1 MSEDFKRRLEF
12 QNVTIQSQAV
22 GHLVAAVLKEK
33 GSSSLINHASD
44 QSPALNLL
52 WEKCCSDN
60 VVVRT
65 ACCEALAA
73 LVAQNHADFNYVL
86 NGILNLIPSA
96 SNVQGL
102 IRSISQLLQMQ
113 AQGTDPNDKTV
124 YSCPYAIRNPPHPF
138 VFVLENR
145 PDSWPFLLQQ
155 TASIFR
161 QPSKRLNASIVQMM
175 APFFKYLYCEPCCLR
190 ENSELR
196 LSLLQIVLQSQS
208 QEEQNAPTLFTQQ
221 VLQLFFDLVPHL
233 QVTSLAQ
240 VTEATI
246 FLQELSL
253 AFLRHAHFWKSEL
266 AQISLQLLCVC
277 EVSLK
282 ITGELS
288 SLIHQIQMIV
298 DNVPESIPAEEML
311 VGLSLLLL
319 QTPVCHQEP
328 ILNLALK
335 ILSLSSVHNLLKAAL
350 ILVMPLL
357 QIASSVNYTS
367 SAEVGPA
374 TQELAEK
381 LLDIIQNEERKD
393 LSSRSKPSCEL
404 LFPITSWYKTIFAT
418 WKLLDDFSTD
428 VKAASVWLSSIKS
441 TLALNDKVPEHI
453 ALVITYIILKEDA
466 ECLRIALDT
475 AKDLAKADASQ
486 VPHLISVLMFKLG
499 RPLEPTLYHAILY
512 TLPALGTHKVCV
524 AQIIRA
530 LQMLWKTT
538 RLKAVSLRLMT
549 ILWENQDRVYPELQ
563 KFMALVDVPSV
574 SCVKEDHWEQM
585 IAKAATIRD
594 ICRKR
599 SYQHGADMLAAISK
613 VLNECTR
620 PDQVTPAVL
629 VLQGLHA
636 LCQAEVVDIRSTWC
650 ALSPKL
656 NSDTRPLVVKALTEL
671 FALVPLLAVKSTE
684 YEKFRAQVISILWS
698 HTQSKNSLIASSAYK
713 ALSAFN
719 SEEYTVLHLPEQVRP
734 ERKPDYDNDE
744 MDMNVDE
751 EEEEKEEDLSVPG
764 ASYMKLL
771 LMTPLPV
778 LSAFEEFL
786 TSLVTQELTVM
797 PRGVYYSALRGGTVR
812 SDQGKTVAG
821 IPNFMLKTYEKNK
834 QPGLKSG
841 LAAGLLLC
849 YDLHVQ
855 TDKDGKPINRF
866 LVSRGR
872 SYQQMLAALI
882 HEVPIQPSEWH
893 KSILLSQAWLGFM
906 GRAYHAVLQGRQ
918 AELEMQQKHGK
929 DDPEELQYKQ
939 FVSWLWVRDLLTDV
953 VKSASKDSPVVQG
966 NSILALTGLAVTVA
980 KYESSLPSEAH
991 DAPEIGADILPT
1003 EHWISM
1009 VVETLLSIVDNRYR
1023 PKGRIFPWFQHKSY
1037 SGENTASAIARSCA
1051 AMALTLLVPVLITS
1065 RKESIEEV
1073 LGILVAGLPGK
1084 PNADISQAVLF
1095 HMGLAAGM
1103 FLSRL
1108 YEERMSDVSGQ
1119 KMNLLLMKSLDAL
1132 EKCSF
1137 DTSLEHN
1144 TGCILGVGL
1153 VLSLMSQSSQTES
1166 RVHVSVT
1173 LSELC
1178 RSLDEST
1185 SQSRVYQEVLA
1196 YSVACVS
1203 VSAFSAGIIQAN
1215 EAEEIMIKLRTLTE
1229 QSQQTAGFA
1238 MALGN
1243 MVHGLAACGHG
1254 KAEDLSNRLLPA
1266 WLKILLAEGC
1276 PTMHR
1281 LAAVNGLVALVGSES
1296 SLTQLKSE
1304 TIQSS
1309 QFQSKMNEVIRAMT
1323 QTISF
1328 SGVIGLQ
1335 SNAAYALGHL
1345 HLTNMSSSQSRTSVP
1360 PDFGYLPE
1368 RSVIR
1373 SATDYII
1380 EAGKK
1385 GPERIPAQL
1394 VKVLLGPIAGCGNS
1408 YQYPPVNWASM
1419 LSPLIRLNFGED
1431 VQQHCIEIAV
1441 TQAQTSQSAAMFLG
1455 MWVAPPLV
1463 YSLNLET
1470 RKYLFTSLA
1479 SWMKHVPEDK
1489 LQTFVE
1495 VLAVQCFTLESRQK
1509 SPDLCHTVLQGLHEA
1524 MKVPT
1529 QVQHSWSILCKS
1541 VETIFELLPNEIQVN
1556 ELKFYV
1562 GIANCLSELGDTE
1575 VDRITQVTK
1584 DTIAKST
1591 FVRAF
1596 LVSQGRVPLLC
1607 LNDVIAAAVGS
1618 CHMETVIWIMLQS
1631 FYQCRLISHQNTGV
1645 IKRMEWLLELM
1656 GHIRNVAYG
1665 SAPTQNTDPKETVG
1679 FLLRVFA
1686 AAAAAW
1692 SDHTTPLML
1701 GVRASWVPQSEEKN
1715 LIDCMQLSL
1724 GGSSVESLSVQQC
1737 LYLLPQSILLL
1748 LAKEPWKD
1756 HTQKFIDWLFNM
1768 AECPQGALSLDKLNM
1783 IKATVL
1789 ALRFLPEYRRK
1800 AIWTRAYGW

>member
-1 MSEDFKRRLEF
+1 MSEDLKRRFEF
-12 QNVTIQSQAV
+12 PNSVIQSQAV
-22 GHLVAAVLKEK
+22 GHLVAAVLKDK
-33 GSSSLINHASD
+33 GLSSLISYSSD

-65 ACCEALAA
+65 ACCEALVA
-73 LVAQNHADFNYVL
+73 LVGQNHADFNYVL
-86 NGILNLIPSA
+86 NGILKLIPSA

-102 IRSISQLLQMQ
+102 IRSIGKLLQMQ
-113 AQGTDPNDKTV
+113 AQGTEQSKKTV
-124 YSCPYAIRNPPHPF
+124 YSCPYAIRTPPHPYI
-138 VFVLENR
+138 FVLENK

-155 TASIFR
+155 ISAIFQ
-161 QPSKRLNASIVQMM
+161 QPSERLNAPIVPMM
-175 APFFKYLYCEPCCLR
+175 APFFKYLYCEPHCLR

-196 LSLLQIVLQSQS
+196 LSLLKIVLQSQS
-208 QEEQNAPTLFTQQ
+208 GKEKNAPTLFVQQ
-221 VLQLFFDLVPHL
+221 ALRLFFDLVPHL
-233 QVTSLAQ
+233 QVTTLAQ

-246 FLQELSL
+246 FLEELSR
-253 AFLRHAHFWKSEL
+253 AFLHHAQFWKSEL
-266 AQISLQLLCVC
+266 AQLSLQLLCVC
-277 EVSLK
+277 EFSLK
-282 ITGELS
+282 ITGEFS
-288 SLIHQIQMIV
+288 SLIHKVHMIAS
-298 DNVPESIPAEEML
+298 NVPESIPAEALL

-319 QTPVCHQEP
+319 QTPVCQQEP

-335 ILSLSSVHNLLKAAL
+335 ILSLSSVHNLHKAAL

-357 QIASSVNYTS
+357 QIASSAMIMNCTS
-367 SAEVGPA
+367 DAEVTPVN
-374 TQELAEK
+374 QQLAVK
-381 LLDIIQNEERKD
+381 LLDVIQNVEVKDFARRRKA
-393 LSSRSKPSCEL
+393 SCEL
-404 LFPITSWYKTIFAT
+404 IFPISNWYKTVLAT
-418 WKLLDDFSTD
+418 WKLLDGFSVD
-428 VKAASVWLSSIKS
+428 VNAASVWLLSVKS

-453 ALVITYIILKEDA
+453 TLLISYIILKEDGDG
-466 ECLRIALDT
+466 LRRALDIAT
-475 AKDLAKADASQ
+475 ELAKADPSQ
-486 VPHLISVLMFKLG
+486 VPYLISVLMFKLG
-499 RPLEPTLYHAILY
+499 RPLEPTLHLAILH

-538 RLKAVSLRLMT
+538 KLKAISLRLMT
-549 ILWENQDRVYPELQ
+549 VLWENQDRVYPELQ
-563 KFMALVDVPSV
+563 KFMALVDVPSM
-574 SCVKEDHWEQM
+574 SLAKEDQWEQM
-585 IAKAATIRD
+585 IAKAASIRD

-620 PDQVTPAVL
+620 PDQATPTVL
-629 VLQGLHA
+629 ALQGLHA

-656 NSDTRPLVVKALTEL
+656 SCDTRPLVVKTLTEV
-671 FALVPLLAVKSTE
+671 FALVPSLNVKSTE

-698 HTQSKNSLIASSAYK
+698 HTQSKNSLIACSAYK

-734 ERKPDYDNDE
+734 ERTNDDEDDE
-744 MDMNVDE
+744 ME

-778 LSAFEEFL
+778 FSAFEEFL
-786 TSLVTQELTVM
+786 SSLVTQELTAM
-797 PRGVYYSALRGGTVR
+797 PRGVYHSALRGGTVR

-893 KSILLSQAWLGFM
+893 KSMLLSQAWLGFM
-906 GRAYHAVLQGRQ
+906 GRTYQAVLQGRQ

-929 DDPEELQYKQ
+929 DDPEELQYKK
-939 FVSWLWVRDLLTDV
+939 FISWLWVRDLLTDV

-980 KYESSLPSEAH
+980 KYENSLPSETN

-1009 VVETLLSIVDNRYR
+1009 VVQTLLSIVDSHYR

-1051 AMALTLLVPVLITS
+1051 ATALTLLVPVFITS
-1065 RKESIEEV
+1065 RKESIQEV

-1084 PNADISQAVLF
+1084 PNADPSQAVQF
-1095 HMGLAAGM
+1095 HMGLATGM

-1132 EKCSF
+1132 EQCCF
-1137 DTSLEHN
+1137 DPTLEYN

-1173 LSELC
+1173 LGKLC
-1178 RSLDEST
+1178 SSLDESVT
-1185 SQSRVYQEVLA
+1185 QSRVLQEVLA

-1215 EAEEIMIKLRTLTE
+1215 EAEETMSKLRTLAE
-1229 QSQQTAGFA
+1229 QSQQTPGFA

-1243 MVHGLAACGHG
+1243 MAHGLAVCGHG
-1254 KAEDLSNRLLPA
+1254 KAEDLNNRLLSA

-1281 LAAVNGLVALVGSES
+1281 LAAVNGLVGLVGSES
-1296 SLTQLKSE
+1296 SLIQLKSE

-1323 QTISF
+1323 QIISF

-1335 SNAAYALGHL
+1335 SNAACALGHL
-1345 HLTNMSSSQSRTSVP
+1345 HLTNMSSCQSRTSVP

-1368 RSVIR
+1368 KSVIR
-1373 SATDYII
+1373 PAADYII

-1385 GPERIPAQL
+1385 GPERIPPQL

-1408 YQYPPVNWASM
+1408 QYPPVNWASI
-1419 LSPLIRLNFGED
+1419 LSPLMRLNFGED
-1431 VQQHCIEIAV
+1431 IQQHCIELAV

-1463 YSLNLET
+1463 HTLNLET

-1495 VLAVQCFTLESRQK
+1495 VLAIQCFTTENRQK
-1509 SPDLCHTVLQGLHEA
+1509 SPDLCRSVLQGLNEA
-1524 MKVPT
+1524 MKIPT
-1529 QVQHSWSILCKS
+1529 QVPHSWSILCKS
-1541 VETIFELLPNEIQVN
+1541 VEMIFQMLPNEIQM
-1556 ELKFYV
+1556 F
-1562 GIANCLSELGDTE
+1562 
-1575 VDRITQVTK
+1575 
-1584 DTIAKST
+1584 ST
-1591 FVRAF
+1591 
-1596 LVSQGRVPLLC
+1596 VP
-1607 LNDVIAAAVGS
+1607 V
-1618 CHMETVIWIMLQS
+1618 LQ
-1631 FYQCRLISHQNTGV
+1631 N
-1645 IKRMEWLLELM
+1645 
-1656 GHIRNVAYG
+1656 
-1665 SAPTQNTDPKETVG
+1665 
-1679 FLLRVFA
+1679 
-1686 AAAAAW
+1686 
-1692 SDHTTPLML
+1692 
-1701 GVRASWVPQSEEKN
+1701 
-1715 LIDCMQLSL
+1715 
-1724 GGSSVESLSVQQC
+1724 
-1737 LYLLPQSILLL
+1737 
-1748 LAKEPWKD
+1748 
-1756 HTQKFIDWLFNM
+1756 
-1768 AECPQGALSLDKLNM
+1768 
-1783 IKATVL
+1783 
-1789 ALRFLPEYRRK
+1789 
-1800 AIWTRAYGW
+1800 

>member
-1 MSEDFKRRLEF
+1 MSEDLKRRFEF
-12 QNVTIQSQAV
+12 QNSAIQSQTA

-33 GSSSLINHASD
+33 GPSSPINYSSD

-65 ACCEALAA
+65 ACCEALVA

-96 SNVQGL
+96 SNVEGL
-102 IRSISQLLQMQ
+102 IRSIGKLLQMQ
-113 AQGTDPNDKTV
+113 TLGTEQSKKMV
-124 YSCPYAIRNPPHPF
+124 YSCPYAIRNPPHPCI
-138 VFVLENR
+138 VVLENR

-155 TASIFR
+155 ISAIFQ
-161 QPSKRLNASIVQMM
+161 QPPERLKAPIVLMM
-175 APFFKYLYCEPCCLR
+175 GPFFKYLYCEPYCQR

-196 LSLLQIVLQSQS
+196 LSLLKVVLQSQS
-208 QEEQNAPTLFTQQ
+208 GEEQDAPTLFAQQ
-221 VLQLFFDLVPHL
+221 ALRLFFDLVPHL
-233 QVTSLAQ
+233 QVTNLTQ
-240 VTEATI
+240 VTEAAI
-246 FLQELSL
+246 FLKELSL
-253 AFLRHAHFWKSEL
+253 AFLRHSHFWKSEL
-266 AQISLQLLCVC
+266 AQLSLQLLCVC
-277 EVSLK
+277 ELSLK
-282 ITGELS
+282 ITGEFS
-288 SLIHQIQMIV
+288 SLIHQIQIIAS
-298 DNVPESIPAEEML
+298 NLPESIPAEEML

-319 QTPVCHQEP
+319 QTPACQQEP

-335 ILSLSSVHNLLKAAL
+335 ILSPGHNSPKAAL

-357 QIASSVNYTS
+357 QIASSAVVMDCTSDAEITAVN
-367 SAEVGPA
+367 
-374 TQELAEK
+374 QQLAVK
-381 LLDIIQNEERKD
+381 LLNVVRNEEVKEFV
-393 LSSRSKPSCEL
+393 SRQKPCCEL
-404 LFPITSWYKTIFAT
+404 IYPITGWYKTLSAT
-418 WKLLDDFSTD
+418 WKLLDRFSLD
-428 VKAASVWLSSIKS
+428 VNAASIWLSSVKS

-453 ALVITYIILKEDA
+453 TLLIAYVILNTDGA
-466 ECLRIALDT
+466 SLRRALDT
-475 AKDLAKADASQ
+475 AIELAKADASQ
-486 VPHLISVLMFKLG
+486 APHLISVLMFKLG
-499 RPLEPTLYHAILY
+499 RPLEPTLYRAILY

-538 RLKAVSLRLMT
+538 KLKAISLRLMT
-549 ILWENQDRVYPELQ
+549 TLWENQDRVYPELQ

-574 SCVKEDHWEQM
+574 SLAKEDQWEQM
-585 IAKAATIRD
+585 IAKAASIRD
-594 ICRKR
+594 ICKKR

-620 PDQVTPAVL
+620 SDQATPTVL
-629 VLQGLHA
+629 ALQGLHA
-636 LCQAEVVDIRSTWC
+636 LCQAEVVDIRSTWY
-650 ALSPKL
+650 ALSTKL
-656 NSDTRPLVVKALTEL
+656 SCDTRPLVVKTLTEV
-671 FALVPLLAVKSTE
+671 FALVPLLNVKSTD
-684 YEKFRAQVISILWS
+684 YEKFRMQVVSILWS
-698 HTQSKNSLIASSAYK
+698 HTQSKNSLVASSAYK

-719 SEEYTVLHLPEQVRP
+719 SEEYTILHLPEQVRP
-734 ERKPDYDNDE
+734 ERKNDYEGDE
-744 MDMNVDE
+744 MEMNAE
-751 EEEEKEEDLSVPG
+751 EEEENEEDLSVPG

-771 LMTPLPV
+771 LMTSLPV
-778 LSAFEEFL
+778 FSAFEEFL
-786 TSLVTQELTVM
+786 SSLVIQELTAM

-849 YDLHVQ
+849 YDLHIQ
-855 TDKDGKPINRF
+855 IDKDGKPINRF

-906 GRAYHAVLQGRQ
+906 GRTFQAVLQGRQ

-939 FVSWLWVRDLLTDV
+939 FISWLWVRDLLTDV

-966 NSILALTGLAVTVA
+966 NSILALTGLAVSVA
-980 KYESSLPSEAH
+980 KYESSLPLEAN
-991 DAPEIGADILPT
+991 DAPEIGPEILPT
-1003 EHWISM
+1003 KHWISM
-1009 VVETLLSIVDNRYR
+1009 VVETLLSIVNSRYR

-1051 AMALTLLVPVLITS
+1051 ATALTLLVPVFITS

-1073 LGILVAGLPGK
+1073 LSILTAGLPGK
-1084 PNADISQAVLF
+1084 PNADESQAVQF
-1095 HMGLAAGM
+1095 HTGLAMGM

-1132 EKCSF
+1132 EKCCF
-1137 DTSLEHN
+1137 DTSLEYN

-1153 VLSLMSQSSQTES
+1153 VLSLMSHSSQTES

-1173 LSELC
+1173 LGKLC
-1178 RSLDEST
+1178 SSLDESVT
-1185 SQSRVYQEVLA
+1185 QSRVLQEVLA

-1203 VSAFSAGIIQAN
+1203 VSAFNAGIIQAN
-1215 EAEEIMIKLRTLTE
+1215 EAEEIMSKLRTLTE
-1229 QSQQTAGFA
+1229 QSQQTPGFA

-1243 MVHGLAACGHG
+1243 MVHGLAVCGHG
-1254 KAEDLSNRLLPA
+1254 KAEDLNDRLLSA

-1281 LAAVNGLVALVGSES
+1281 LAAGNGLVALVGSES
-1296 SLTQLKSE
+1296 SLIQLKSE

-1309 QFQSKMNEVIRAMT
+1309 QFQSKMNEVIRAVT
-1323 QTISF
+1323 QIISF

-1368 RSVIR
+1368 KCVIR
-1373 SATDYII
+1373 CATDYII

-1385 GPERIPAQL
+1385 GPESIPPQL

-1408 YQYPPVNWASM
+1408 FQYPPVNWASI
-1419 LSPLIRLNFGED
+1419 LSPLMRLNFGED
-1431 VQQHCIEIAV
+1431 IQKHCIEVAV
-1441 TQAQTSQSAAMFLG
+1441 TQAETSQSAAMFLG

-1463 YSLNLET
+1463 HSLNLET

-1495 VLAVQCFTLESRQK
+1495 VLAIQYFTSENRQK
-1509 SPDLCHTVLQGLHEA
+1509 SPELCHSVLQGLNEA
-1524 MKVPT
+1524 MKVPN
-1529 QVQHSWSILCKS
+1529 QVQHSWGILCRS
-1541 VETIFELLPNEIQVN
+1541 VEKIFEMLPNKIQVN
-1556 ELKFYV
+1556 ELNFYV
-1562 GIANCLSELGDTE
+1562 GVSRCLSELGDTE
-1575 VDRITQVTK
+1575 IDRVTQVSK
-1584 DTIAKST
+1584 NTIAKAT
-1591 FVRAF
+1591 FVRAY

-1607 LNDVIAAAVGS
+1607 FNDIIATAAGN
-1618 CHMETVIWIMLQS
+1618 CQMETVNWIMLQS
-1631 FYQCRLISHQNTGV
+1631 FYQSRLVSHQNTGV

-1665 SAPTQNTDPKETVG
+1665 SSPMKNADPKEAAD
-1679 FLLRVFA
+1679 FLLSIFSA
-1686 AAAAAW
+1686 AVAAW
-1692 SDHTTPLML
+1692 SDHATPLML
-1701 GVRASWVPQSEEKN
+1701 GVRASWLPWIEEKSFTN
-1715 LIDCMQLSL
+1715 CMQAPF
-1724 GGSSVESLSVQQC
+1724 GGSSVDSLSVHQC
-1737 LYLLPQSILLL
+1737 LQFLPQSILLL

-1756 HTQKFIDWLFNM
+1756 HTQKFIDWLFII
-1768 AECPQGALSLDKLNM
+1768 AESPQEALSLDTLNT
-1783 IKATVL
+1783 IKATLL
-1789 ALRFLPEYRRK
+1789 ALRFLPEYKKK
-1800 AIWTRAYGW
+1800 AIWTRAYSW

>member
-1 MSEDFKRRLEF
+1 MSEDFKRRFEF
-12 QNVTIQSQAV
+12 QNITIQSQAV
-22 GHLVAAVLKEK
+22 GQLVAAVLKEK
-33 GSSSLINHASD
+33 GSSSPISYSSD

-60 VVVRT
+60 VVVRS
-65 ACCEALAA
+65 ACCEVLVA

-86 NGILNLIPSA
+86 SGILNLIPSA

-102 IRSISQLLQMQ
+102 IRSISKLLLMQ
-113 AQGTDPNDKTV
+113 AQGTDPSHKTV
-124 YSCPYAIRNPPHPF
+124 YLCPYAIRNPPHPF

-155 TASIFR
+155 IASVFR
-161 QPSKRLNASIVQMM
+161 QPSKRLNASSVVMM
-175 APFFKYLYCEPCCLR
+175 APFFKYLYCEPSCLR

-196 LSLLQIVLQSQS
+196 LSLLQIILQSQS
-208 QEEQNAPTLFTQQ
+208 AEEKNAPPEFTQQ
-221 VLQLFFDLVPHL
+221 VLRLFFDLVPHL

-253 AFLRHAHFWKSEL
+253 AFLQHAHFWKSEL
-266 AQISLQLLCVC
+266 AQLSLQLLCVC

-288 SLIHQIQMIV
+288 SLVHQIQMIAN
-298 DNVPESIPAEEML
+298 NVPESIPAEEML

-319 QTPVCHQEP
+319 QTPVCQQEP

-335 ILSLSSVHNLLKAAL
+335 ILSLSSVHNLLEAAL
-350 ILVMPLL
+350 ILVTPLL
-357 QIASSVNYTS
+357 QIASSMNYTS
-367 SAEVGPA
+367 SAEIEPV
-374 TQELAEK
+374 TQQLAEK
-381 LLDIIQNEERKD
+381 LLDIIQNNGQKD
-393 LSSRSKPSCEL
+393 VASRQKPSCEL
-404 LFPITSWYKTIFAT
+404 VFPITSWYKTIFAT
-418 WKLLDDFSTD
+418 WKLLDNFSMD
-428 VKAASVWLSSIKS
+428 VSAASVWLSSIKS

-453 ALVITYIILKEDA
+453 ALVIAYVILKEDG
-466 ECLRIALDT
+466 EPLRFALDT
-475 AKDLAKADASQ
+475 AKDLAKADAFQ

-530 LQMLWKTT
+530 LHMLWKTT
-538 RLKAVSLRLMT
+538 RLKAISLRLMT

-574 SCVKEDHWEQM
+574 SLVKEDQWEQM

-599 SYQHGADMLAAISK
+599 SYQHGSDMLAAISK
-613 VLNECTR
+613 ALNECAR
-620 PDQVTPAVL
+620 SDQATPAVL

-636 LCQAEVVDIRSTWC
+636 LCQAEVVDIRSTWY

-656 NSDTRPLVVKALTEL
+656 SCDTRPLVVKALTEI
-671 FALVPLLAVKSTE
+671 FALVPSLTVKSTE
-684 YEKFRAQVISILWS
+684 YEKFRAQVISILWI
-698 HTQSKNSLIASSAYK
+698 HTQSKNSLIACSAYK
-713 ALSAFN
+713 ALSVFN
-719 SEEYTVLHLPEQVRP
+719 SEEYTVLHLPQQVRP
-734 ERKPDYDNDE
+734 ERKHDYESDE
-744 MDMNVDE
+744 MEMNED

-778 LSAFEEFL
+778 FSAFEEFL

-893 KSILLSQAWLGFM
+893 KSILLPQAWLAFM
-906 GRAYHAVLQGRQ
+906 GRTYHAVLQGRQ

-929 DDPEELQYKQ
+929 DDPEELQYKK
-939 FVSWLWVRDLLTDV
+939 FICWLWVRDLLTDV

-966 NSILALTGLAVTVA
+966 NSILALSGLAVTVT
-980 KYESSLPSEAH
+980 KYESSLPSDAH

-1009 VVETLLSIVDNRYR
+1009 VVETLLSIVDSHYR

-1037 SGENTASAIARSCA
+1037 SGESTASAIARSCA
-1051 AMALTLLVPVLITS
+1051 ATALTLLAPVFFTS
-1065 RKESIEEV
+1065 RKDSIEEV
-1073 LGILVAGLPGK
+1073 LGTLVAGLPGK
-1084 PNADISQAVLF
+1084 PKADTSQAVLF

-1132 EKCSF
+1132 EKCCF
-1137 DTSLEHN
+1137 DTSLEYN
-1144 TGCILGVGL
+1144 MGCILGVGL

-1166 RVHVSVT
+1166 RVHVSVS
-1173 LSELC
+1173 LCELC

-1196 YSVACVS
+1196 YAVACVS

-1215 EAEEIMIKLRTLTE
+1215 EAEEIMNKLRSLTE

-1243 MVHGLAACGHG
+1243 IVHGLAVCGHG

-1296 SLTQLKSE
+1296 SLIQLKSE
-1304 TIQSS
+1304 SIQSS

-1345 HLTNMSSSQSRTSVP
+1345 HLTNISSSQSRTSVP

-1373 SATDYII
+1373 SATDYVI

-1394 VKVLLGPIAGCGNS
+1394 VKVLLGPVARCGSS
-1408 YQYPPVNWASM
+1408 YQYPPVNWASI
-1419 LSPLIRLNFGED
+1419 LSPLMRLNFGED

-1463 YSLNLET
+1463 YSLNLQT
-1470 RKYLFTSLA
+1470 RKYLFMSLA
-1479 SWMKHVPEDK
+1479 SWMKHVSEDK

-1495 VLAVQCFTLESRQK
+1495 VLAVQYFTSENRQK
-1509 SPDLCHTVLQGLHEA
+1509 SPDLCHAILQGLNEA

-1541 VETIFELLPNEIQVN
+1541 VEMIFELLPNEIQVS
-1556 ELKFYV
+1556 ELKFYA
-1562 GIANCLSELGDTE
+1562 GITKCLSELADTE
-1575 VDRITQVTK
+1575 IDRITQVTK

-1591 FVRAF
+1591 FVRAY

-1607 LNDVIAAAVGS
+1607 LNDVIAAAIGS
-1618 CHMETVIWIMLQS
+1618 CHMEIVIWILLQS

-1665 SAPTQNTDPKETVG
+1665 SAPMQNADPKEAVG
-1679 FLLRVFA
+1679 FLLSVLA
-1686 AAAAAW
+1686 AAVAAW
-1692 SDHTTPLML
+1692 SDHTVPLML
-1701 GVRASWVPQSEEKN
+1701 GVRASWLPWSEEKSF
-1715 LIDCMQLSL
+1715 IDCMKSSL
-1724 GGSSVESLSVQQC
+1724 GGSSVDSLSVQQC
-1737 LYLLPQSILLL
+1737 FHLLPQSIVLL

-1756 HTQKFIDWLFNM
+1756 HIQKFIDWLFNI
-1768 AECPQGALSLDKLNM
+1768 AECPCEVLSLDKLNV
-1783 IKATVL
+1783 IKDS
-1789 ALRFLPEYRRK
+1789 
-1800 AIWTRAYGW
+1800 IICCGGI

>member
-1 MSEDFKRRLEF
+1 MSEDFKRRFEF
-12 QNVTIQSQAV
+12 QNITIQSQAV
-22 GHLVAAVLKEK
+22 GQLVAAVLKEK
-33 GSSSLINHASD
+33 GSSSPISYSSD

-60 VVVRT
+60 VVVRS
-65 ACCEALAA
+65 ACSEVLVA

-102 IRSISQLLQMQ
+102 IRSISKLLLMQ
-113 AQGTDPNDKTV
+113 AQGTDPSHKTV

-155 TASIFR
+155 IASIFR
-161 QPSKRLNASIVQMM
+161 QPSKRLNASIVVMM
-175 APFFKYLYCEPCCLR
+175 APFFKYLYCEPSCLR

-196 LSLLQIVLQSQS
+196 LSLLQIILQSRS
-208 QEEQNAPTLFTQQ
+208 AEEKNAPPLFTQQ
-221 VLQLFFDLVPHL
+221 VLRLFFDLVPHL

-253 AFLRHAHFWKSEL
+253 AFLQHAHFWKSEL
-266 AQISLQLLCVC
+266 AQLSLQLLCVC

-298 DNVPESIPAEEML
+298 NNVPDSIPAEEML

-319 QTPVCHQEP
+319 QTPVCQQEP
-328 ILNLALK
+328 ILNL
-335 ILSLSSVHNLLKAAL
+335 
-350 ILVMPLL
+350 
-357 QIASSVNYTS
+357 
-367 SAEVGPA
+367 G
-374 TQELAEK
+374 K
-381 LLDIIQNEERKD
+381 L
-393 LSSRSKPSCEL
+393 EL
-404 LFPITSWYKTIFAT
+404 LYN
-418 WKLLDDFSTD
+418 
-428 VKAASVWLSSIKS
+428 
-441 TLALNDKVPEHI
+441 TL
-453 ALVITYIILKEDA
+453 
-466 ECLRIALDT
+466 
-475 AKDLAKADASQ
+475 
-486 VPHLISVLMFKLG
+486 
-499 RPLEPTLYHAILY
+499 
-512 TLPALGTHKVCV
+512 
-524 AQIIRA
+524 
-530 LQMLWKTT
+530 
-538 RLKAVSLRLMT
+538 
-549 ILWENQDRVYPELQ
+549 
-563 KFMALVDVPSV
+563 
-574 SCVKEDHWEQM
+574 
-585 IAKAATIRD
+585 
-594 ICRKR
+594 
-599 SYQHGADMLAAISK
+599 
-613 VLNECTR
+613 
-620 PDQVTPAVL
+620 
-629 VLQGLHA
+629 
-636 LCQAEVVDIRSTWC
+636 
-650 ALSPKL
+650 
-656 NSDTRPLVVKALTEL
+656 
-671 FALVPLLAVKSTE
+671 
-684 YEKFRAQVISILWS
+684 KFRAQVISILWS
-698 HTQSKNSLIASSAYK
+698 HTQSKNSLIACSAYK
-713 ALSAFN
+713 ALSVFN
-719 SEEYTVLHLPEQVRP
+719 SEEYTVLHLPQQVRP
-734 ERKPDYDNDE
+734 ERKHDYESDE
-744 MDMNVDE
+744 MEMNED

-778 LSAFEEFL
+778 FSAFEEFL

-893 KSILLSQAWLGFM
+893 KSILLTQAWLGFM
-906 GRAYHAVLQGRQ
+906 GRTFHAVLQGRQ

-929 DDPEELQYKQ
+929 DDPEELQYKK
-939 FVSWLWVRDLLTDV
+939 FISWLWVRDLLTDV

-966 NSILALTGLAVTVA
+966 NSILALSGLAVTVA
-980 KYESSLPSEAH
+980 KYESSLPSDAH

-1009 VVETLLSIVDNRYR
+1009 VVETLLSIVDSHYR

-1051 AMALTLLVPVLITS
+1051 ATALTLLAPVFITS
-1065 RKESIEEV
+1065 RKDSIGEV

-1084 PNADISQAVLF
+1084 QKADTSQAVLF

-1132 EKCSF
+1132 EKCCF
-1137 DTSLEHN
+1137 DTSLEYN

-1166 RVHVSVT
+1166 RVHVSVS

-1185 SQSRVYQEVLA
+1185 FQSRVHQEVLA

-1215 EAEEIMIKLRTLTE
+1215 EAEEIMNKLQSLTE

-1243 MVHGLAACGHG
+1243 IVHGLAVCGHG

-1296 SLTQLKSE
+1296 SLIQLKSE
-1304 TIQSS
+1304 SIQSS

-1373 SATDYII
+1373 SATDYVI

-1394 VKVLLGPIAGCGNS
+1394 VKVLLGPVARCGSS
-1408 YQYPPVNWASM
+1408 YQYPPVNWASI
-1419 LSPLIRLNFGED
+1419 LSPLMRLNFGED

-1470 RKYLFTSLA
+1470 RKYLFMSLA
-1479 SWMKHVPEDK
+1479 SWMKHVSEDK

-1495 VLAVQCFTLESRQK
+1495 VLAVQYFTSGNRQK
-1509 SPDLCHTVLQGLHEA
+1509 SPDLCHSILQGLNEA

-1541 VETIFELLPNEIQVN
+1541 VAMIFEMLPNEIQVS

-1562 GIANCLSELGDTE
+1562 GITKCLSELADTE
-1575 VDRITQVTK
+1575 IDRITQVTK

-1591 FVRAF
+1591 FVRAY

-1618 CHMETVIWIMLQS
+1618 CHMETVVWILLQS

-1656 GHIRNVAYG
+1656 GHVRNVAYG
-1665 SAPTQNTDPKETVG
+1665 SAPMQNADPKEAVG
-1679 FLLRVFA
+1679 FLLSIVA
-1686 AAAAAW
+1686 AVVAAW
-1692 SDHTTPLML
+1692 SDHTIPLML
-1701 GVRASWVPQSEEKN
+1701 GVRASWLPWSEEKSF
-1715 LIDCMQLSL
+1715 IDCMKSSL
-1724 GGSSVESLSVQQC
+1724 GGSSVDSLSVQQC
-1737 LYLLPQSILLL
+1737 FYLLPQSIVLL

-1756 HTQKFIDWLFNM
+1756 HTQKFIDWLFNI
-1768 AECPQGALSLDKLNM
+1768 AECPCEILSLDKLNV
-1783 IKATVL
+1783 IKATLL
-1789 ALRFLPEYRRK
+1789 ALRFLPEYRKK